1 MSIDKHRFKIM
12 LRRAADLWL
21 ENSSVLCDI
30 DSKFGD
36 GDHGVTIGK
45 IAKLFHLRAE
55 AWGDENFRDFIEALG
70 DGIMG
75 ISGGSAGPL
84 YGTLVGGLAGPLGGE
99 AVIDGAILK
108 QMLTTS
114 LAAMRE
120 ITRAGPDDK
129 TMMDALIPA
138 VEAARTANDDPAEVL
153 KAAALAAAA
162 GAESTKDKISKFG
175 RARSYGDK
183 TLGTPD
189 AGAVSTALFLRGL
202 HEGFV
207 RPQVNNITPRDDS

>member
-1 MSIDKHRFKIM
+1 MSIDKHRFKAM

-21 ENSSVLCDI
+21 ENTAILSDI

-36 GDHGVTIGK
+36 GDHGVTISK
-45 IAKLFHLRAE
+45 IAKLFHVRSE
-55 AWGDENFRDFIEALG
+55 AWDEENFRDFIEALG
-70 DGIMG
+70 DGIMA

-84 YGTLVGGLAGPLGGE
+84 YGTLVGGLAGPLDGGE
-99 AVIDGAILK
+99 TAIEGPLLK
-108 QMLTTS
+108 QMLASS

-120 ITRAGPDDK
+120 VTQAGPDDK

-138 VEAARTANDDPAEVL
+138 VEAAQTANDDPAGVL
-153 KAAALAAAA
+153 KAAALAATA
-162 GAESTKDKISKFG
+162 GAEATKEKISKFG

-189 AGAVSTALFLRGL
+189 AGAVSTALLLRGL
-202 HEGFV
+202 HEGFC
-207 RPQVNNITPRDDS
+207 RA